1 LLQQEGLKI
10 AQRDIKNVAWL
21 ENISKIGNSYVLK
34 EVPKHYNE
42 SMEKVGRIYDF
53 RVCMLA
59 IGTSS
64 RLSKAIEARRMRS
77 TRFPLS

>member
-1 LLQQEGLKI
+1 
-10 AQRDIKNVAWL
+10 
-21 ENISKIGNSYVLK
+21 
-34 EVPKHYNE
+34 
-42 SMEKVGRIYDF
+42 MEKVGRIYDF